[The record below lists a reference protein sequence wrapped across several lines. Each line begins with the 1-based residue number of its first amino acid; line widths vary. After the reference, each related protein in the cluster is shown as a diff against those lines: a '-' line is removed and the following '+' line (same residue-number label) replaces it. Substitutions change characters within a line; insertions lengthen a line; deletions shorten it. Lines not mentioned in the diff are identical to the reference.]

1 MDLIEKLADLV
12 GFHTNYVNSFGDHV
26 FANDGARRSLLKAM
40 GYNLDDEH
48 ALQQSINNLS
58 QKSWRT
64 MLPAT
69 HIVKLEECHHA
80 IEISLPQ
87 ADDNELHWK
96 IITEEQQQISETVPL
111 EQLVQIDSVSFQK
124 NDKSENFVKYKLN
137 LPNLAQGYHQL
148 NLSFGEL
155 YATCHLI
162 YAPKTCFSPQE
173 AYSEKM
179 WGLAA
184 QLYSLHSDNSW
195 GIGDFGDL
203 NELVQQSAR
212 HDVSAIG
219 LNPLHPLY
227 QNNPAHRSPYS
238 PTSRCFLNTIYIDVT
253 KVFNFTNCKKAQVI
267 YHSDDFQKRLA
278 FAKNTEQVDYPAA
291 SALKFEILELLY
303 HDFFTNNLKGTSKK
317 SGSKANQQITKEFT
331 QFKLNGGDDL
341 QQLAT
346 FEALYEHFRKL
357 DFNNYGWPNWPLPYQ
372 DHNSKEVKKFIKE
385 NNERIDYFIFCQWL
399 AHQQLASVAQSAK
412 KEGMPIGLYLDLAVG
427 CDGSGVDVWSDP
439 DTYVA
444 GAAVGAPPD
453 ATNALGQDWGLTPIN
468 PVALQEKGYLPLVKA
483 LRSNMQYAGALR
495 IDHILG
501 LMRQYW
507 VAPGYKADQGIYIT
521 FPLADILRIIAL
533 ESRRNNCVVIG
544 EDLGTV
550 PDGFSDIM
558 ASAGL
563 LSYKVL
569 FFERWES
576 GLFMRPEIYPAQS
589 MVTVSTHDLPT
600 LAGWWTGRDL
610 QWRQNLNL
618 YPNDEMGNA
627 DRQGRVTDRNHLLSA
642 LDDMNVIDMNKAP
655 QQSPAQMNNELN
667 IAVQRF
673 MALAP
678 SHVQLIPL
686 EDMLEISEQVNIPG
700 TINEHPNWLQK
711 LPVSLENLWKTPSVT
726 ALSNA
731 MNRARPLNKQLFKN
745 KAS

>member
-12 GFHTNYVNSFGDHV
+12 GFHRNYVNSFGEQV
-26 FANDGARRSLLKAM
+26 FANNGARRSLLTAM
-40 GYNLDDEH
+40 GYNLDNDN
-48 ALQQSINNLS
+48 ALNQSIDELS
-58 QKSWRT
+58 QNSWRT

-69 HIVKLEECHHA
+69 HIAQLEACQHT

-87 ADDNELHWK
+87 AKLTELSWQ
-96 IITEEQQQISETVPL
+96 IITEDQKKLSKTLTISSLTLLDSANFNDEKFNKY
-111 EQLVQIDSVSFQK
+111 QL
-124 NDKSENFVKYKLN
+124 L

-148 NLSFGEL
+148 SLTYGNNKAS
-155 YATCHLI
+155 CHLI

-173 AYSEKM
+173 ACSEKM

-203 NELVQQSAR
+203 NKLVEQSAS
-212 HDVSAIG
+212 HGVAAIG
-219 LNPLHPLY
+219 LNPLHPLF

-253 KVFNFTNCKKAQVI
+253 KVANFKTSKAAQQK
-267 YHSDDFQKRLA
+267 YHSDDFQQRLRDA
-278 FAKNTEQVDYPAA
+278 QNTQLVDYPAA
-291 SALKFEILELLY
+291 SSLKFEILELLY
-303 HDFFTNNLKGTSKK
+303 QDFVVKELSNKGTLNKGKNKPSVNA
-317 SGSKANQQITKEFT
+317 KAFT
-331 QFKLNGGDDL
+331 QFKKNGGKDL
-341 QQLAT
+341 FQLAT
-346 FEALYEHFRKL
+346 FEALYEHFRVQ
-357 DFNNYGWPNWPLPYQ
+357 DFNCYGWPNWPKAYQ
-372 DHNSKEVKKFIKE
+372 NSQSKEVLKFIKE
-385 NNERIDYFIFCQWL
+385 NSQRIDYFIFCQWL
-399 AHQQLASVAQSAK
+399 ADQQLSTAAQTAK
-412 KEGMPIGLYLDLAVG
+412 HNGMPVGLYLDLAVG

-439 DTYVA
+439 DVYVA

-507 VAPGYKADQGIYIT
+507 VAPGYKADQGVYIT
-521 FPLADILRIIAL
+521 FPLEDILRIIAL

-550 PDGFSDIM
+550 PDGFGDIM
-558 ASAGL
+558 ANAGL

-576 GLFMRPEIYPAQS
+576 GLFMRPETYPAQS

-600 LAGWWTGRDL
+600 LSGWWTGKDL

-618 YPNDEMGNA
+618 YPNEAMGNS
-627 DRQGRVTDRNHLLSA
+627 DRQGRVGDRDHLMSA
-642 LDDMNVIDMNKAP
+642 LDDMNVIDMTNAP
-655 QQSPAQMNNELN
+655 QQAPAKMNTELSL
-667 IAVQRF
+667 AVQKF
-673 MALAP
+673 LALAP
-678 SHVQLIPL
+678 SHIQLIPL

-711 LPVSLENLWKTPSVT
+711 LPVSCENLWHTVSVK
-726 ALSNA
+726 AQAQA
-731 MNRARPLNKQLFKN
+731 MNIARPNNKVQLLRKT
-745 KAS
+745 S